1 MYTITRKRIRRR
13 KKITARSLDSGCN
26 PLKHSQ
32 QMNTK
37 MTSQREKRTK
47 KSIFV
52 TMDSMVEHFNGWEM
66 SKKLNANFK
75 LKLLQVRKQH
85 ARTIS

>member
-13 KKITARSLDSGCN
+13 KNITARSLDSGCN

-52 TMDSMVEHFNGWEM
+52 TMDSMVEDFNGCEM

>member
-1 MYTITRKRIRRR
+1 
-13 KKITARSLDSGCN
+13 
-26 PLKHSQ
+26 
-32 QMNTK
+32 
-37 MTSQREKRTK
+37 
-47 KSIFV
+47 
-52 TMDSMVEHFNGWEM
+52 MDSMVEDFNGCEM